1 MIEDYFNKENPSKCI
16 FIIDINIF
24 NKWNERIIKLI
35 SNFKYYLIESI
46 EKNKTM
52 ETYNMIMNFLFE
64 NNINRDYTLFGI
76 GGGIVGDISGFVAS
90 TFMRGIKLIHI
101 PTTLLSMVDSSIG
114 GKTGIN
120 NVYGKNMIGSIY
132 QAHDIIIDITWLKTL
147 PKEHII
153 NGMAEVIKMALLKG
167 GKLYNLVLDSDPITL
182 KNLNEIIILSAKYKL
197 EIIGDDMNDMK
208 GMRELLNFGHTWGHA
223 IEFSQNILH
232 GFAVA
237 EGILEEMKY
246 TNYYYSFPTMSV
258 IKTVYQLLK
267 KWELINNNTKYE
279 LKMIE
284 FYLSHDKK
292 SNRLVSIEDIGKP
305 KIVKFNI
312 NRWKFIS
319 YPSFFVKNNRI
330 IKNKKFIILSLP
342 GSKSV
347 TNRALIC
354 SVLKSFN
361 SNMTIR
367 LDNSLIS
374 EDTELLICALKQTGV
389 DISIS
394 DNSISISAINLKP
407 TGTYYLGNS
416 GTCVRFLLP
425 LLAIITNEQIIID
438 GSDEMKKR
446 PIQPLIDSLNSI
458 GCDII
463 SMNNDM
469 MLPLSVNPC
478 KMNNIDSITID
489 GTLSSQYV
497 SGLIFA
503 MSYLLKYNKHK
514 SINIIGEETSKGFIN
529 LTIKMLEEF
538 NFIINY
544 DNNIINLIKYNNSNI
559 LEYNVEGDAT
569 ALSYMIGWSYLTKQ
583 KILIDNINFSSNQSD
598 IKIIIKV
605 SKYFGNLFEVIK
617 DNNKVIMFEP
627 YYKIKNDQNNITIDL
642 DSSDTFLTWGC
653 LFAIENINF
662 EITNILNQSW
672 KECNRI
678 ENFKINIKMLGGKV
692 EKTQTGFKILNGI
705 DMTQLNS
712 IDIPTYNDHRF
723 AMSFSLL
730 SILNSHFTINN
741 PHCVSKTFPKYWEE
755 IKKMG
760 IDILPFISKSKNI
773 ILIGMPQSGKTTLA
787 KLASEVLNIEWN
799 DTDDMITSEHKCI
812 NTFIHEHGWE
822 QFRNI
827 EHEKL
832 KKCLD
837 NKSLKII
844 STGGGIVTN
853 PLSRKLLETSII
865 IYIKGKYNDNIDRLL
880 PDNYETIEIERKHI
894 YENISDY
901 VYENNDNPEN
911 FINWLKLII
920 TNPVIPQKSFFLCK
934 TNDVYENNF
943 ANLIELRGDLMVN
956 YGLDV
961 IQKVM
966 KKFNKHIIYTLRSKK
981 EGGMFEGNN
990 ESYNSLNKKAIKL
1003 GCKIIDLEIND
1014 FKINNL
1020 DLTNLTIGSIHSD
1033 DINYIK
1039 KKLEFFQESIL
1050 KIVTTEE
1057 NCNNLKYTLSFIK
1070 NKILIDNMN
1079 GRYRLTNNFLTP
1091 LASSLFE
1098 KTAINQLNQFD
1109 YIKKSFVENNTKFIF
1124 LFGNNIAHS
1133 PSSFIHNY
1141 VFCKENLNI
1150 SYLNFETN
1158 DKNIIFELIK
1168 EPYFK
1173 GASITMPYKEIF
1185 NTNLLATNSLATN
1198 LLAINTVI
1206 KNDNIISYENTD
1218 IIAIKYFLKNNMTTI
1233 LGTGGSAIASIEAC
1247 ILNKITNITIVGRNK
1262 QKLEFLNSKYNI
1274 NICMFNDYNIILEEH
1289 NVICC
1294 LPPNVNITKYIDSN
1308 SNLIDMTY
1316 GIHNINKKQ
1325 LIVKS
1330 YISGYDIMYI
1340 QAAYQ
1345 YISWFNKKDNH
1356 KYIIDLY
1363 KKAIEDYKL
1372 LV

>member
-1 MIEDYFNKENPSKCI
+1 
-16 FIIDINIF
+16 
-24 NKWNERIIKLI
+24 
-35 SNFKYYLIESI
+35 
-46 EKNKTM
+46 
-52 ETYNMIMNFLFE
+52 
-64 NNINRDYTLFGI
+64 
-76 GGGIVGDISGFVAS
+76 
-90 TFMRGIKLIHI
+90 MRGIKLVHI

-132 QAHDIIIDITWLKTL
+132 QAHDIIIDTSWLKTL
-147 PKEHII
+147 PQEHII
-153 NGMAEVIKMALLKG
+153 NGMAETIKMALIKG
-167 GKLYNLVLDSDPITL
+167 GKLYDLILDSDPITL

-197 EIIGDDMNDMK
+197 EIIGDDINDIK
-208 GMRELLNFGHTWGHA
+208 GMRELLNFGHTVGHA
-223 IEFSQNILH
+223 IEFSQNKLH

-237 EGILEEMKY
+237 EGILEEIKY
-246 TNYYYSFPTMSV
+246 TNYYYSFPPMSV
-258 IKTVYQLLK
+258 IKSVYELLK
-267 KWELINNNTKYE
+267 KWELISNNTKYE
-279 LKMIE
+279 LKMIN

-305 KIVKFNI
+305 KIVEFNI
-312 NRWKFIS
+312 EKWKFIS
-319 YPSFFVKNNRI
+319 YPSFLVKNNRI
-330 IKNKKFIILSLP
+330 IKNKNFINLSLP

-367 LDNSLIS
+367 LNNSLIS

-389 DISIS
+389 VIDIYY
-394 DNSISISAINLKP
+394 NTLTVSAINLKP
-407 TGTYYLGNS
+407 TCTYYLGNS

-458 GCDII
+458 GCNIV

-469 MLPLSVNPC
+469 MLPLYVNPC
-478 KMNNIDSITID
+478 SMNNNNNITID

-514 SINIIGEETSKGFIN
+514 SINIVGEETSKGFIN

-538 NFIINY
+538 NFIVNY

-598 IKIIIKV
+598 IKIIIRI
-605 SKYFGNLFEVIK
+605 SKYFGNLCEVIK
-617 DNNKVIMFEP
+617 NNNKIIIFEP
-627 YYKIKNDQNNITIDL
+627 YNKININENNIIVDL

-678 ENFKINIKMLGGKV
+678 QNFKINIEMLGGKV
-692 EKTQTGFKILNGI
+692 EKTKTGFKILNGI
-705 DMTQLNS
+705 DIAYINK

-730 SILNSHFTINN
+730 SIINSNFIINN

-760 IDILPFISKSKNI
+760 IDIVPFKNKSKNI

-787 KLASEVLNIEWN
+787 KLASELLNIEWF
-799 DTDDMITSEHKCI
+799 DTDNMITSEYVSI
-812 NTFIHEHGWE
+812 NKLIQEQGWKK
-822 QFRNI
+822 FRDI
-827 EHEKL
+827 ENEKL
-832 KKCLD
+832 KSCLD
-837 NKSLKII
+837 TNTTYTNCLKII

-853 PLSRKLLETSII
+853 PLSRKLLETSIV
-865 IYIKGKYNDNIDRLL
+865 IYVKGKYNDMIDRLL

-901 VYENNDNPEN
+901 IYENNDNPEN

-920 TNPVIPQKSFFLCK
+920 TNPIIPQKSFFLCK
-934 TNDVYENNF
+934 TNDVYENTI
-943 ANLIELRGDLMVN
+943 ANLIELRGDLMLN

-966 KKFNKHIIYTLRSKK
+966 KKFNRHIIYTIRSKK
-981 EGGMFEGNN
+981 EGGLFEGSY
-990 ESYNSLNKKAIKL
+990 ELYNSLNKKAIKL
-1003 GCKIIDLEIND
+1003 GCKIIDFEV
-1014 FKINNL
+1014 NNL
-1020 DLTNLTIGSIHSD
+1020 NSNSTTIGLTIGSIHSD

-1039 KKLEFFQESIL
+1039 KKLEFFKESIL
-1050 KIVTTEE
+1050 KIVTTNE

-1070 NKILIDNMN
+1070 NKILIDNMD
-1079 GRYRLTNNFLTP
+1079 GMYRLTNSFLTP
-1091 LASSLFE
+1091 LSSLFFE
-1098 KTAINQLNQFD
+1098 KTSINQLNQSD
-1109 YIKKSFVENNTKFIF
+1109 YIKKSFIENNTQFIF

-1150 SYLNFETN
+1150 SYLNFETS

-1185 NTNLLATNSLATN
+1185 NTEPT
-1198 LLAINTVI
+1198 AINTVI
-1206 KNDNIISYENTD
+1206 KNNDIISYVNTD
-1218 IIAIKYFLKNNMTTI
+1218 TIAIKYFLTDNMTTI
-1233 LGTGGSAIASIEAC
+1233 LGTGGSAIGSIEAC
-1247 ILNKITNITIVGRNK
+1247 ILNKITHITIVGRDK
-1262 QKLEFLNSKYNI
+1262 QKLEFLNKKYNI
-1274 NICMFNDYNIILEEH
+1274 NTCIFNDYTIPLEEH

-1294 LPPNVNITKYIDSN
+1294 LPPNVNIMTYISSN

-1325 LIVKS
+1325 LIVKN
-1330 YISGYDIMYI
+1330 YVSGYDIMYI

-1345 YISWFNKKDNH
+1345 YINWFNKKDNIEN
-1356 KYIIDLY
+1356 IIALY
-1363 KKAIEDYKL
+1363 KKAIEDYKVL
-1372 LV
+1372 YVN